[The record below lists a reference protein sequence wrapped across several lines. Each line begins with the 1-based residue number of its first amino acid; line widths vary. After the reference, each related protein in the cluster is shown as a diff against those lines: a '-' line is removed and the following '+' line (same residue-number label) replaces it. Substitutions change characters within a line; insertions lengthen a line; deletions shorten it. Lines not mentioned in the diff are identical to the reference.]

1 MSLSDEDY
9 AQLAQEIPSPNEPF
23 LRHFFAGSTRLQDQ
37 ESALRADTGFR
48 NSLSPLARRAAT
60 IVAKIRTR
68 ENETVWTGSQGSE
81 MTVHAGMPFALA
93 KPLLETTNLWRIMRR
108 MPKGGVLHAHLNGM
122 VDFDWLLDLL
132 MKTPGMHISAEAAL
146 DSSEALT
153 DVTVNLGYRKVET
166 SETSI
171 WTSKYVPGTWRQ
183 LEKAASEFTKGGRD
197 GFLKWLKAQCT
208 ISKNEAV
215 EQHHGPDAIWKSFGR
230 CFEFADSII
239 SYEPIF
245 RAFLRHLMSSL
256 HADNVN
262 WIELRVTLGL
272 NYYRKGRETPETNYD
287 HVYHAID
294 EELAR
299 FKSDPSHASFWG
311 LRLIWTSNRA
321 LPTRA
326 LIQDMDNCL
335 STKLTYPSLIAGYD
349 VCGREDAGRS
359 LKDLLPEL
367 FWFKKQCAQE
377 RVEVP
382 FFFHAGE
389 TLAAGAGTADE
400 NLYDAILLGTRR
412 LGHALGLYR
421 HPLLVDLVKEKRI
434 LVESCPVSSEV
445 LRLTGPV
452 RTNPLPALIA
462 RGVPCSLGSD
472 CPAVLG
478 GAGAAGASHDYW
490 QALQGWGGL
499 GLEGLGALAENG
511 VRWAAFEDEDAKAWG
526 AGVREAS
533 LGGRVK
539 AQRLKQWATA
549 WEEFCL
555 WIVTEY
561 GEELGDEEGGVGGEG
576 LEVKAAED
584 TGEKET
590 NDH

>member
-9 AQLAQEIPSPNEPF
+9 AQLAQEIPSPSDPF
-23 LRHFFAGSTRLQDQ
+23 IRQFVAGSTRLQDQ

-60 IVAKIRTR
+60 IVAKIRAR
-68 ENETVWTGSQGSE
+68 ENETVWTGSQGPD

-93 KPLLETTNLWRIMRR
+93 KPLLETTDLWRIVRR
-108 MPKGGVLHAHLNGM
+108 MPKGGVLHAHLDGM
-122 VDFDWLLDLL
+122 VEFYWLLDILL
-132 MKTPGMHISAEAAL
+132 KTPGMHISAQAAL
-146 DSSEALT
+146 DSGEALT
-153 DVTVNLGYRKVET
+153 NIPVSFRFRKAET
-166 SETSI
+166 SQTSI
-171 WTSKYVPGTWRQ
+171 WETGYVAGTWRQ
-183 LEKAASEFTKGGRD
+183 LEKAASEFPNGGRD
-197 GFLKWLKAQCT
+197 GFLRWLTEQCT
-208 ISKNEAV
+208 ISRKEAV
-215 EQHHGPDAIWKSFGR
+215 EQQHHGPDAIWKSFSR
-230 CFEFADSII
+230 CLEFADSII
-239 SYEPIF
+239 HYEPIF
-245 RAFLRHLMSSL
+245 RAFLQRLLSSL

-262 WIELRVTLGL
+262 WIELRVTRGL
-272 NYYRKGRETPETNYD
+272 NYCRKGRETPEPDYD
-287 HVYHAID
+287 HMYRVIE

-299 FKSDPSHASFWG
+299 FKSDPAHASFWG
-311 LRLIWTSNRA
+311 LRLIWASDRS

-335 STKLTYPSLIAGYD
+335 TTKLAYPALVAGYD
-349 VCGREDAGRS
+349 VCGREDGGRS

-389 TLAAGAGTADE
+389 TLAAGPGTADE
-400 NLYDAILLGTRR
+400 NVYDAILLGTRR
-412 LGHALGLYR
+412 LGHANGLHR

-434 LVESCPVSSEV
+434 LIESCPVSSEV
-445 LRLTGPV
+445 LRLSGPV

-462 RGVPCSLGSD
+462 RGVPCALGSD
-472 CPAVLG
+472 YPAMLG
-478 GAGAAGASHDYW
+478 QGASGASHDYW
-490 QALQGWGGL
+490 QALQGWDSL

-533 LGGRVK
+533 LGGKVK

-561 GEELGDEEGGVGGEG
+561 GEELGEEDEDAGNQE
-576 LEVKAAED
+576 LEVA
-584 TGEKET
+584 TGEEK
-590 NDH
+590 

>member
-9 AQLAQEIPSPNEPF
+9 AQLAQEIPSPDEPF
-23 LRHFFAGSTRLQDQ
+23 LRQFTAGSARLQDQ

-60 IVAKIRTR
+60 IVTKIRER
-68 ENETVWTGSQGSE
+68 ENETVWTGQQALR
-81 MTVHAGMPFALA
+81 TPFALA
-93 KPLLETTNLWRIMRR
+93 KPLLETTDLWRIIRR
-108 MPKGGVLHAHLNGM
+108 LPKGGVLNANLSNM
-122 VDFDWLLDLL
+122 VDIDWLLDVLF
-132 MKTPGMHISAEAAL
+132 KTPGMHIWADAPL
-146 DSSEALT
+146 DSSKALEGA
-153 DVTVNLGYRKVET
+153 TVKFGFRQTET
-166 SETSI
+166 SEASV
-171 WTSKYVPGTWRQ
+171 WTSGYVPGTWRG
-183 LEKAASEFTKGGRD
+183 LKKAANEFNDGGESLRSETGSGRNV
-197 GFLKWLKAQCT
+197 
-208 ISKNEAV
+208 SYRRR
-215 EQHHGPDAIWKSFGR
+215 R
-230 CFEFADSII
+230 CFEITESII

-245 RAFLRHLMSSL
+245 RAFLRHLMSTL
-256 HADNVN
+256 HAENIN

-272 NYYRKGRETPETNYD
+272 GYCRQSRETPETDYD
-287 HVYHAID
+287 HMYHVID

-299 FKSDPSHASFWG
+299 FKSEASHPSFWG

-321 LPTRA
+321 LPRRA

-335 STKLTYPSLIAGYD
+335 TTKLTYPSLIAGYD
-349 VCGREDAGRS
+349 VCGRREDAGRS

-382 FFFHAGE
+382 FLFHAGE
-389 TLAAGAGTADE
+389 NLAAGGILADE
-400 NLYDAILLGTRR
+400 DLYDAILLGTRR
-412 LGHALGLYR
+412 LGSAQELHR

-434 LVESCPVSSEV
+434 VIETSPFGSEL
-445 LRLTGPV
+445 LRISEFD

-472 CPAVLG
+472 CPAALR
-478 GAGAAGASHDYW
+478 GAGAIGPSHDYW
-490 QALQGWGGL
+490 KVLQGWGGL

-533 LGGRVK
+533 LGRGIK

-561 GEELGDEEGGVGGEG
+561 GEELGDEPGDIQGRSLDIEADRGKG
-576 LEVKAAED
+576 KAEP
-584 TGEKET
+584 
-590 NDH
+590 